1 MNKSYEVEYCNV
13 ELRFERRDIQ
23 NLIRDLIK
31 EGYSLYWRETDDSFI
46 VSIRTNNHMTK
57 LRFQQTQEGYKLI
70 GDYRIH
76 DARLAEWMEKLIGQ
90 TKGHAIV
97 KRFRDQQILV
107 ENILFG
113 EVIRMVEISGFEQ
126 RILYQKESTP
136 TRESLN
142 TLYMSMEGEQRIASI
157 EDQIDESLD
166 RLNAALKA
174 GDLETAEACKKMLEN
189 LRFELIRLEK

>member
-1 MNKSYEVEYCNV
+1 MNKSYEVEYCNL
-13 ELRFERRDIQ
+13 ELRFQRRDIQ

-31 EGYSLYWRETDDSFI
+31 EGYSLYWRETEDSFI
-46 VSIRTNNHMTK
+46 VSIRTDDHMTK

-76 DARLAEWMEKLIGQ
+76 DSRLSEWMEKLIGD
-90 TKGHAIV
+90 TRGHAIV
-97 KRFRDQQILV
+97 KRFKDQQILV

-126 RILYQKESTP
+126 RVLYQKESTL
-136 TRESLN
+136 THEALH
-142 TLYMSMEGEQRIASI
+142 TLFLSTEGEERLENI
-157 EDQIDESLD
+157 ETQIDESLD
-166 RLNAALKA
+166 RLNEAIKT
-174 GDLETAEACKKMLEN
+174 GDTEKIDECKKVLEN

>member
-1 MNKSYEVEYCNV
+1 MNKSYEVEYCNL

-31 EGYSLYWRETDDSFI
+31 EGYSLYWRETEDSFI
-46 VSIRTNNHMTK
+46 VSIRTDDHMTK

-76 DARLAEWMEKLIGQ
+76 DARLAEWMEKLIGD

-142 TLYMSMEGEQRIASI
+142 ALYMSTEGEQRIEST
-157 EDQIDESLD
+157 ERKIDESLD
-166 RLNAALKA
+166 RLNEAIKA
-174 GDLETAEACKKMLEN
+174 GDAEQIAECKKVLEN
-189 LRFELIRLEK
+189 LRFELVRLEK

>member
-1 MNKSYEVEYCNV
+1 MNKSYEVEYCNL

-31 EGYSLYWRETDDSFI
+31 EGYSLYWRETEDSFI
-46 VSIRTNNHMTK
+46 VSIRTDDHMTK

-76 DARLAEWMEKLIGQ
+76 DARLAEWMEKLIGD

-142 TLYMSMEGEQRIASI
+142 ALYMSTEGEQRIEST
-157 EDQIDESLD
+157 ERKIDESLD
-166 RLNAALKA
+166 LLNEAIKA
-174 GDLETAEACKKMLEN
+174 GDTKRVEECKKVLEN
-189 LRFELIRLEK
+189 LRFELVRLEK

>member
-1 MNKSYEVEYCNV
+1 MNKSYEVEYCNL

-31 EGYSLYWRETDDSFI
+31 EGYSLYWRETEDSFI
-46 VSIRTNNHMTK
+46 VSIRTDDHMTK

-76 DARLAEWMEKLIGQ
+76 DARLAEWMEKLIGD

-142 TLYMSMEGEQRIASI
+142 ALYMSTEGEQRIEAT
-157 EDQIDESLD
+157 ERKIDESLD
-166 RLNAALKA
+166 LLNEAIKA
-174 GDLETAEACKKMLEN
+174 GDTERVEECKKVLEN
-189 LRFELIRLEK
+189 LRFELVRLEK

>member
-1 MNKSYEVEYCNV
+1 MNKSYEVEYCNL

-31 EGYSLYWRETDDSFI
+31 EGYSLYWRETEDSFI
-46 VSIRTNNHMTK
+46 VSIRTDDHMTK

-76 DARLAEWMEKLIGQ
+76 DARLAEWMEKLIGD

-142 TLYMSMEGEQRIASI
+142 ALYMSTEGEQRIEST
-157 EDQIDESLD
+157 ERKIDEALD
-166 RLNAALKA
+166 RLNEAIKA
-174 GDLETAEACKKMLEN
+174 GDAEQIAECKKVLEN
-189 LRFELIRLEK
+189 LRFELVCLEK

>member
-1 MNKSYEVEYCNV
+1 MNKSYEVEYCNL

-31 EGYSLYWRETDDSFI
+31 EGYSLYWRETEDSFI
-46 VSIRTNNHMTK
+46 VSIRTDDHMTK

-76 DARLAEWMEKLIGQ
+76 DARLAEWMEKLIGD

-142 TLYMSMEGEQRIASI
+142 ALYMSTEGEQRIEST
-157 EDQIDESLD
+157 ERRIDEALD
-166 RLNAALKA
+166 RLNEAIKA
-174 GDLETAEACKKMLEN
+174 GDAEQIAECKKVLEN
-189 LRFELIRLEK
+189 LRFELVCLEK